1 MQAGAP
7 GFVEFIISSDD
18 KEKLIVGEQ
27 ELGQKLFETQKNNP
41 DVPTEARPAT
51 FSVWQ
56 CYHFESLSTTIREFK
71 TLKAVQFSRLGPL
84 IL

>member
-56 CYHFESLSTTIREFK
+56 VYHFESLSTTIREFK